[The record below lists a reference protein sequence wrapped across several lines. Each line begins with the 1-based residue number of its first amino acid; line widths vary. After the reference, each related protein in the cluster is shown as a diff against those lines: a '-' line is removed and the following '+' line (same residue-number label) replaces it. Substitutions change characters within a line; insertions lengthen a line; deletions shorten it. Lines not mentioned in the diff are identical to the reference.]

1 MNTILQKKVFSSLQI
16 SQEQI
21 LDEIAILMVY
31 QKRSEFIAEVDW
43 YKQKYK
49 MDFPL
54 LIINSGSNQH
64 QKSLKMTGWLGGLQ
78 RRGFNIGRTLLT
90 NVSYAGIMPR
100 ITRIPIL
107 FHSINILEKMK
118 RLKTEKL

>member
-21 LDEIAILMVY
+21 LDEIAILMAY

-49 MDFPL
+49 MDFSAFDNQFRQQPASEELENDWMAWRFAEEGVQYWNNL
-54 LIINSGSNQH
+54 LKEIPNDSG
-64 QKSLKMTGWLGGLQ
+64 
-78 RRGFNIGRTLLT
+78 
-90 NVSYAGIMPR
+90 
-100 ITRIPIL
+100 
-107 FHSINILEKMK
+107 HSA
-118 RLKTEKL
+118 